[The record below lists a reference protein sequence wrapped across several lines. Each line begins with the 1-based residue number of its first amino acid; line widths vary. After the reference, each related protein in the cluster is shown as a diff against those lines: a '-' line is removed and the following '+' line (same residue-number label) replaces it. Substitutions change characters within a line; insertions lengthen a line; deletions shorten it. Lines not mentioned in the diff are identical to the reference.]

1 MNPRDIQTAILAGS
15 SPEHM
20 QTLCNISS
28 AMFDAL
34 AQVQGYGQDEQ
45 LSNFANFFNELTAL
59 GDAAIRQVRA
69 SKHMPPAP
77 SSEAVA
83 ASQNLVAR
91 FYPAQAP
98 APVACVDP
106 LVDFMSWTPPA
117 QPEPQISL
125 PAAFPNEEPPAQNPV
140 LKRQNACDS
149 ATLPAKET
157 LPDPYPELE
166 AYSDEDE
173 PSLV

>member
-91 FYPAQAP
+91 FYPAQ
-98 APVACVDP
+98 
-106 LVDFMSWTPPA
+106 
-117 QPEPQISL
+117 PEPQISL